1 MAIEAKRKCG
11 YRKIG
16 GLYLCGTGVG
26 IDCHRL
32 PMEVHACP
40 VCSCGIKYSR
50 GFTWLDAHGF
60 FGKCDEKGACH
71 KINCAVCSPPEGKHG
86 LMWIG
91 KKFYTPDE
99 FTKEASLLG
108 ISKRISVVPRNFKLG
123 ETWIYLAHLEA
134 GERLLTEEE
143 KENMKKEEIFCA
155 NDEIVKRIPAV
166 FYCFKPQRIEKIIT
180 ESQSK
185 NDIEMERLR
194 LQGITPIVVPENDAD
209 HKGSVH
215 DKK

>member
-11 YRKIG
+11 FRKVG

-50 GFTWLDAHGF
+50 GFTWLDAQAF
-60 FGKCDEKGACH
+60 FGKCNEQGACH
-71 KINCAVCSPPEGKHG
+71 KTGCAVCSPPAGKHG

-99 FTKEASLLG
+99 FTRESSELG
-108 ISKRISVVPRNFKLG
+108 ISKRISAVPRNFKLG

-134 GERLLTEEE
+134 GERPFTEEE
-143 KENMKKEEIFCA
+143 TKKDSMETELA
-155 NDEIVKRIPAV
+155 KTKRIPAV

-185 NDIEMERLR
+185 NDIEMQRLK
-194 LQGITPIVVPENDAD
+194 LQNITPIIVPDTDKD
-209 HKGSVH
+209 HQGSVH